1 VVNRDSVAVIVQFLS
16 QLEGLESYCVMS
28 GVFLL
33 HDLLFPRSDW
43 NADAT
48 EVPLIKEGVRE
59 LAINCSSFVISSV
72 SHLSFAG
79 PQI

>member
-1 VVNRDSVAVIVQFLS
+1 MICYFLA
-16 QLEGLESYCVMS
+16 
-28 GVFLL
+28 
-33 HDLLFPRSDW
+33 SDW

-59 LAINCSSFVISSV
+59 LAINCISFVISSA

-79 PQI
+79 SQI